1 MKPFLSIVKLTCKSA
16 IRSHIFQLL
25 LALLIICVFM
35 LPNTIAGDGTAWGFI
50 QISLKYS
57 LSTVAFIISLSSI
70 WLSCFAMSRDTENY
84 QLHMVVSKPISR
96 LVIWLGKFTG
106 VLFIHLILLL
116 VASMTVYF
124 IIVAQFYRQGF
135 TDAEKQRIENE
146 VMVGRRVYYPAKI
159 NWDEVAQEELKLRIK
174 AAQKEG
180 KSIDSSPSAV
190 NASLKAI
197 KSELIGRSTEVK
209 FGYEKAWMYDNLPI
223 NSKKPVFL
231 RYRVY
236 VNKISTED
244 QRLTRGLW
252 SVIVAIEDKSDKNDS
267 DTAKKVEKDKQD
279 KQFKFY
285 KIALAQYPEQIM
297 TGVFHE
303 KKLDPRVISPYG
315 RAQLIFGNFDDLQ
328 KSLHFQPSD
337 GPKLLIKVTGFTE
350 NYLRAVLVIFIWIAL
365 LTGLG
370 CAAASQLS
378 MPTAVFLVMSYLI
391 FGSVASFMV
400 DSGMGKDVAT
410 ILGYYVSKLLLWTV
424 IPMQNFEVTYFVS
437 RGELIEWSFI
447 GLLFF
452 KYFILRG
459 VPLFLLGMYL
469 YWRRELGLVIRK

>member
-1 MKPFLSIVKLTCKSA
+1 MKPFLSIIKLTCKSA

-25 LALLIICVFM
+25 LALLIICVFL

-106 VLFIHLILLL
+106 VLLIHLILLL
-116 VASMTVYF
+116 IASMTVYF
-124 IIVAQFYRQGF
+124 IIIAQFYRQGF

-146 VMVGRRVYYPAKI
+146 VMVGRRVYYPEKI
-159 NWDEVAQEELKLRIK
+159 NWEKVAREELRLRLE
-174 AAQKEG
+174 AAKKSG
-180 KSIDSSPSAV
+180 KNVDTSPSMM
-190 NASLKAI
+190 NAQLKAI
-197 KSELIGRSTEVK
+197 RAELIGRSTEVK
-209 FGYEKAWMYDNLPI
+209 FGYEKGWMYDNLPI
-223 NSKKPVFL
+223 GIKQPVFL

-244 QRLTRGLW
+244 QRMTRGMW
-252 SVIVAIEDKSDKNDS
+252 FVIVPFEDKSDKNDEVPGR
-267 DTAKKVEKDKQD
+267 KVEKDKQE

-285 KIALAQYPEQIM
+285 KIGLSQYPEQIM

-303 KKLDPRVISPYG
+303 KKLLPDIISPYG
-315 RAQLIFGNFDDLQ
+315 KAQLIFGNADDLQ
-328 KSLHFQPSD
+328 KSLHFQPLD
-337 GPKLLIKVTGFTE
+337 GPKLLIRVTGFTE

-378 MPTAVFLVMSYLI
+378 MPTAVFLVMSYLM

-400 DSGMGKDVAT
+400 GSGMGKDVAT

-452 KYFILRG
+452 KYFVLRG